1 MKKTTFLIITLLIGS
16 SIFSQNWD
24 SPEYEKGKQ
33 YKGYVIL
40 NNGDTLHG
48 LLTAQYPADLNSK
61 NHVSVMLS
69 NQTSCLF
76 YNEAEKKTVRY
87 KAKELKEYMIAGRN
101 YVSMVYS
108 GGLVGKSKSFALM
121 IEDGKIGKYVYYI
134 CKPDLMTNQGQNESK
149 TDYYNRIYFTK
160 TIYYKEGVKPV
171 DNESM
176 ALGFKKKMAELVSD
190 NEKLANKVL
199 NKEKGYRMLNM
210 EKIIN
215 EYNSGS

>member
-1 MKKTTFLIITLLIGS
+1 MKKTTFIIISLLIAS
-16 SIFSQNWD
+16 NVFSQNWD
-24 SPEYEKGKQ
+24 APEYSKGKQ

-76 YNEAEKKTVRY
+76 YNEQEKTTVRY
-87 KAKELKEYMIAGRN
+87 KPKELKEYMLAGRR
-101 YVSMVYS
+101 YVSMNYN
-108 GGLVGKSKSFALM
+108 GGLAGKSKTFVLM
-121 IEDGKIGKYVYYI
+121 MEDGKIGKYVYYT

-160 TIYYKEGVKPV
+160 TIYYREGADPV
-171 DNESM
+171 DNESI
-176 ALGFKKKMAELVSD
+176 ALGFKKKMSELVSD
-190 NEKLANKVL
+190 NEKLASKIL
-199 NKEKGYRMLNM
+199 NKEKGYRMLNL